1 MIHRTA
7 SALLLGLAALA
18 LPAVAQVETFMLQPG
33 SQVGPETR
41 VKPTNC
47 VTAPDG
53 SVTCDTQLENPPST
67 TPAKPIYQP
76 FRN

>member
-7 SALLLGLAALA
+7 PVVLLGLAALVQ
-18 LPAVAQVETFMLQPG
+18 PAVAQVETFMLQPG
-33 SQVGPETR
+33 SKVGPETR
-41 VKPTNC
+41 VKPVNC

-53 SVTCDTQLENPPST
+53 SITCDTKLENSPGT
-67 TPAKPIYQP
+67 TPAKPVYSP

>member
-7 SALLLGLAALA
+7 SVVLLGLAALG
-18 LPAVAQVETFMLQPG
+18 LPAMAQVEKFMLQPG
-33 SQVGPETR
+33 SKVGPATK

-53 SVTCDTQLENPPST
+53 SVTCDTELENSPSS
-67 TPAKPIYQP
+67 TPAKPQYNP

>member
-7 SALLLGLAALA
+7 PALLLGLAALA
-18 LPAVAQVETFMLQPG
+18 LPAVAQVEKFMLQPG
-33 SQVGPETR
+33 SKVGPETR

-53 SVTCDTQLENPPST
+53 SVTCDTELENSPSS
-67 TPAKPIYQP
+67 TPAKPQYTP

>member
-18 LPAVAQVETFMLQPG
+18 QPAVAQVEQFMWQPG
-33 SQVGPETR
+33 SQVGPETK

-53 SVTCDTQLENPPST
+53 SVTCDTKLENPPGT